1 MVFSRHLYFVDYTQY
16 GCDIQY
22 FNMVS
27 IVLAIVTRSMS
38 STQSLGSDPRSFSLY
53 GIRARNA
60 QEGGHSVPKPS

>member
-27 IVLAIVTRSMS
+27 IVVHSKS
-38 STQSLGSDPRSFSLY
+38 
-53 GIRARNA
+53 GIRS
-60 QEGGHSVPKPS
+60 EELLKLSIWHKGKKGGKGGI